1 MTTLIHNIKTAT
13 FERATGHQAAA
24 HYIDTDAYS
33 IDCTGDACVGDVILF
48 AESVFGGSYHK
59 PIFLGERRIAARI
72 VRDSYGRAK
81 QQHTFT
87 LEILDSD
94 GCDPL
99 KPGSITTRKGRNVYR
114 NGTLRQPW
122 TADTD
127 RRVSLDDKHR
137 RGDAARATRA
147 ARVAFAS

>member
-1 MTTLIHNIKTAT
+1 MDMT
-13 FERATGHQAAA
+13 R
-24 HYIDTDAYS
+24 YIDTYAYS
-33 IDCTGDACVGDVILF
+33 ISCTGDACEGDVILF
-48 AESVFGGSYHK
+48 TEAVFGGSYHK
-59 PIFLGERRIAARI
+59 PIFVGDRRIAARI

-94 GCDPL
+94 GYDPL
-99 KPGSITTRKGRNVYR
+99 KPGSTVTRKGRNVYR

-122 TADTD
+122 PAETD
-127 RRVSLDDKHR
+127 RRASLEDKHR
-137 RGDAARATRA
+137 RGDAARAARA